1 MSLGTVISVSFTGL
15 LAAVLG
21 WEEVFYVQGGMS
33 LVFVV
38 LWFAFVYDSPEKHP
52 WISDA
57 ETELIN
63 EGREDSHG
71 PVSWGKTGSVQFGD
85 HMQVF

>member
-1 MSLGTVISVSFTGL
+1 MSLGTVISVSFSGL

-21 WEEVFYVQGGMS
+21 WQEVFYVQGGLS
-33 LVFVV
+33 LIFIV

-52 WISDA
+52 WISEA

-63 EGREDSHG
+63 KDRETSHG
-71 PVSWGKTGSVQFGD
+71 PVGDARSWSG
-85 HMQVF
+85 